1 MRHKLSMILLGTVAS
16 IIPSIKM
23 FGDVYYTFAVY
34 TIILFIIFLIL
45 LCDFNIKIKL
55 AVIFSILILYR
66 KNIYMTSGTF
76 YTIIKEGYFN
86 SLHNRKDDKV
96 LRDAV
101 YKIFNKNLKLK
112 LDFSKLPDKPTIIVC
127 NYCTDRL
134 ENLACILIPKDI
146 AILMRDT
153 LKKISKLHRLI
164 KWPIYTKEK
173 NSYENTKK
181 EVCKNIKEGRSVF
194 SYITK
199 TPRLGPTYIQNI
211 RTGMFKLAK
220 ELNVPVTLIAIDYI
234 DSTIGMIK
242 SQNFNIVV
250 GDTYDIVDIND
261 SVYRAKKFFKDMLC
275 KFAAEKYI

>member
-1 MRHKLSMILLGTVAS
+1 MILLGSIAS

-34 TIILFIIFLIL
+34 TIILFIIFLLL

-86 SLHNRKDDKV
+86 SLCNRKDDKV

-101 YKIFNKNLKLK
+101 YNIFNKNLKLK

-127 NYCTDRL
+127 NYCSDRL

-181 EVCKNIKEGRSVF
+181 EVYKNIKEGRSVF

-220 ELNVPVTLIAIDYI
+220 ELNVSVTLIAIDYI
-234 DSTIGMIK
+234 DTTIGMIK

-250 GDTYDIVDIND
+250 GDTFIVDDVGD
-261 SVYRAKKFFKDMLC
+261 SVYIAKKFFKNMLR

>member
-1 MRHKLSMILLGTVAS
+1 MRHKLSMILLGSIAS

-34 TIILFIIFLIL
+34 TIILFIILLLL

-86 SLHNRKDDKV
+86 SLHDRKDDKV

-112 LDFSKLPDKPTIIVC
+112 FDFSKLPDKPTIIVC

-181 EVCKNIKEGRSVF
+181 EVYKNIKEGRSVF

-250 GDTYDIVDIND
+250 GDTYDVVDIND

-275 KFAAEKYI
+275 KFASEKYI

>member
-1 MRHKLSMILLGTVAS
+1 MILLGTVAS